1 VCKVNIFTMSIN
13 DYPEVY
19 RLWSETPGM
28 GLNSIDDS
36 QKGIEKFLH
45 RNPATCFVARDEER
59 VAGVILCGHDGRRGY
74 LYHLAVLSSHRGLG
88 LGRALVQ
95 QAISALQAEGIA
107 KLALVVFEGN
117 KTGNQFWE
125 HLGFGRRTDLAYRD
139 KVITAEELIRIDT

>member
-1 VCKVNIFTMSIN
+1 MRIEVMRTD

-19 RLWSETPGM
+19 RLWAETPGM

-36 QKGIEKFLH
+36 RTGIEKFLQ
-45 RNPATCFVARDEER
+45 RNPTSCLVARDEAR

-74 LYHLAVLSSHRGLG
+74 LYHLAVSRSHRGLG

-95 QAISALQAEGIA
+95 KAVGALQAEGIA
-107 KLALVVFEGN
+107 KLAFVVFEGN
-117 KTGNQFWE
+117 EEGNRFWE

-139 KVITAEELIRIDT
+139 KVITGEELIRIDT